1 MASPGIATGAVDE
14 RSAEV
19 CWYEPTTIVG
29 TSGNDVIRPR
39 QSPGEDVFAML
50 GGADRVHAGHGGDFV
65 CGNVGSDIVYGDTG
79 GDTLRGASDDDV
91 LLGMGGRDRLS
102 GGVGDDYLDGGAL
115 RDTAHA
121 GAGDDTVVA
130 REGRDALLGREGNDR
145 LDAADSS
152 HNDLI
157 NGGPGFDRCRF
168 DQGDWVLR
176 CEVERVVSDA

>member
-1 MASPGIATGAVDE
+1 MTGTVDE

-19 CWYEPTTIVG
+19 CWYESTTVVG
-29 TSGNDVIRPR
+29 TPGNDVVRPNNR
-39 QSPGEDVFAML
+39 RGRISSPCSEARIGFTQATAATGSAGMSDRTLSTAILEETHYE
-50 GGADRVHAGHGGDFV
+50 GADG
-65 CGNVGSDIVYGDTG
+65 
-79 GDTLRGASDDDV
+79 DDV

-102 GGVGDDYLDGGAL
+102 GAVGDDYLDGGAL

-130 REGRDALLGREGNDR
+130 REGRDALLGHEGNDR
-145 LDAADSS
+145 LDAADGS

-168 DQGDWVLR
+168 DEGDWVLR